1 MDDNTDNRPF
11 YLTVA
16 AVTGALAI
24 VLAACAT
31 TGTTASK
38 VGADGALFCAFQA
51 KGGGTVVVGLVD
63 AAAAMTP
70 FGAPVVLA
78 AGASKAFVDAACA
91 LAGPGGFPVSPP
103 AVAPPQVAIVPP
115 KA

>member
-1 MDDNTDNRPF
+1 MHRVT
-11 YLTVA
+11 LA
-16 AVTGALAI
+16 AAAGSLAI

-31 TGTTASK
+31 TGTTAAK

-78 AGASKAFVDAACA
+78 SGATKAFVDAACA
-91 LAGPGGFPVSPP
+91 LAGPGGIPVVPP
-103 AVAPPQVAIVPP
+103 AAAPPQVAIVPP
-115 KA
+115 VVPAT